1 MQVIEQTLDDLVANL
16 GPLPVEWMD
25 EIAANA
31 IARLTRLRRFDP
43 AFCDFRSVSD

>member
-1 MQVIEQTLDDLVANL
+1 MQVIQQTLDDLVASL

-31 IARLTRLRRFDP
+31 IARLTAIP
-43 AFCDFRSVSD
+43 VKEM